1 MWESRA
7 LDKVAHVRQPMKER
21 GHKET
26 ARACAVWENS
36 NKHCVR
42 RQCVYVWKAPRTA
55 DDSTVNQLIVQL
67 LYRASGIAV
76 PRELPGD
83 EDGD

>member
-1 MWESRA
+1 MWESHA
-7 LDKVAHVRQPMKER
+7 LDKVAHVRQPITER

-36 NKHCVR
+36 NKHRVR

-67 LYRASGIAV
+67 LYKASGIAV

-83 EDGD
+83 ENGD